1 MRATLLRQ
9 KNGRLMD
16 SNLAIFEDN
25 SSQQRRY
32 LYADVDWGASLGKWG
47 STLSRSKWDCKGF
60 AEQTANFVKRVE
72 DGQLKWG
79 FSGKHRKDIADG
91 ISVPDVQWILQ
102 YLGRIS
108 DGQIQ
113 RGLAASGA
121 TPSEMDCYTR
131 TLRKRIERLQRAI
144 NE

>member
-1 MRATLLRQ
+1 MERRNWRFS
-9 KNGRLMD
+9 KHVRMEER
-16 SNLAIFEDN
+16 SNHFDPV
-25 SSQQRRY
+25 S
-32 LYADVDWGASLGKWG
+32 
-47 STLSRSKWDCKGF
+47 
-60 AEQTANFVKRVE
+60 
-72 DGQLKWG
+72 GQLKWG